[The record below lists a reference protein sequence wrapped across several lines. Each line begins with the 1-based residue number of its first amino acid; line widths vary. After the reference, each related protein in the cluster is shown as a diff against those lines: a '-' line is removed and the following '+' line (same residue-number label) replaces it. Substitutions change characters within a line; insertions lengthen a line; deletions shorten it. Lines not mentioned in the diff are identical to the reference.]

1 MSSFLIN
8 SGQRE
13 VRDAEWA
20 RLIPGAMP
28 TVRGSARKP
37 PQSVRPLEFAQA
49 GTEREEDPNPN
60 ERAWEFLLPSP
71 LQGRLAGEW
80 LRSMGADCALVALN
94 WLLLGAMLVPLRM
107 LFPRVWSFG
116 FAAGAPVSLLGM
128 ALLHAALITLVGYTE
143 GLHQAGTDLHTRAR
157 ILAKSIFLATAVLC
171 FAYSLQGSPWTTSG
185 LLCAAGVMHFGAL
198 WAWRGRSEG
207 RAVAARGDAKTVLIV
222 GASGVGRRVASLVE
236 QHPASGRRVC
246 GFLDDEK
253 PLGNGVIGR
262 IADLPRVARAE
273 FVDEVILT
281 APRDRALTQRVL
293 REARRMR
300 LDFEI
305 VPELFGCK
313 LSWRE
318 VERIGELPVISVH
331 AERLPAVGLL
341 LKRIADVVGA
351 GVALAV
357 FSPVLMAVAV
367 FIKMDSKGKVF
378 YCARRVGRKGRQ
390 FRCCKFRTMVSNA
403 DELKGSLR
411 GNNEREGPIFK
422 IADDPRI
429 TRVGRFLRKYSLDE
443 LPQLWNVMKGEMS
456 LVGPRPHPLDDVA
469 AYEIEHLA
477 RLDVT
482 PGITGLWQI
491 TARRDPSFQ
500 RGMELDREYI
510 RRWSLGLDLRILLRT
525 FFAVVHGSGE

>member
-1 MSSFLIN
+1 MSSLFIN
-8 SGQRE
+8 SGGRE
-13 VRDAEWA
+13 LRDAEWA
-20 RLIPGAMP
+20 RLIPGEMP
-28 TVRGSARKP
+28 AVRGSVRKP
-37 PQSVRPLEFAQA
+37 PRSVRPVEFVQPDNRQEE
-49 GTEREEDPNPN
+49 GLTPRERS
-60 ERAWEFLLPSP
+60 WEFLLPHP
-71 LQGRLAGEW
+71 LQSGEAGEW

-94 WLLLGAMLVPLRM
+94 WLLLGALLVPLRM

-128 ALLHAALITLVGYTE
+128 ALLHAALITLIGYTE
-143 GLHQAGTDLHTRAR
+143 GLHVAGKDLHTRAR
-157 ILAKSIFLATAVLC
+157 ILAKSIFLATTVLC
-171 FAYSLQGSPWTTSG
+171 FTYCLQGSPWTTSG
-185 LLCAAGVMHFGAL
+185 LLCAAGLMHFGAL
-198 WAWRGRSEG
+198 WAWRGRTQG
-207 RAVAARGDAKTVLIV
+207 RAPVRAETRTVLIV
-222 GASGVGRRVASLVE
+222 GAGRVGRRVASFVE

-246 GFLDDEK
+246 GFLDDER
-253 PLGNGVIGR
+253 PLGNGVIGHV
-262 IADLPRVARAE
+262 ADLPRVARAE

-281 APRDRALTQRVL
+281 APRDQSVTQRVL

-318 VERIGELPVISVH
+318 VERIGDLPVISLH

-341 LKRIADVVGA
+341 LKRIADMIGA
-351 GVALAV
+351 GVALTIL
-357 FSPVLMAVAV
+357 SPLLITVAV
-367 FIKMDSKGKVF
+367 LIKMDSRGRLF
-378 YCARRVGRKGRQ
+378 YCAQRVGRKGHQ
-390 FRCCKFRTMVSNA
+390 FRCYKFRTMVSNA

-411 GNNEREGPIFK
+411 RNNEREGPIFK
-422 IADDPRI
+422 IAGDPRI
-429 TRVGRFLRKYSLDE
+429 TRFGRFLRKYSLDE

-469 AYEIEHLA
+469 AYEMEHLA

-482 PGITGLWQI
+482 PGMTGLWQI

-510 RRWSLGLDLRILLRT
+510 RGWSLGLDLRILLRT
-525 FFAVVHGSGE
+525 FFAVVQGSGE